1 MSIQRPSLLAQ
12 LSPRRT
18 AQLALA
24 IAALL
29 TVAALF
35 IAAGPSMT
43 PFFIGLV
50 LAYLLSPSV
59 NLLCAIMPRWTAI
72 LTVYVFGITV
82 VVLLVVFLVPPL
94 VGQVER
100 LLNNLPTVTALQI
113 WFRSVVDRYHDIT
126 PDALEPYIEQAIQA
140 SVPAIQSSVNTVARN
155 VGTFL
160 VSQISQLFSL
170 LSFII
175 GLLIIPIWL
184 FYLLNDQ
191 RKALA
196 FVNRLLNFRIRPD
209 VWHAWRVIDRSLSA
223 YIRGQLTLGLIIGV
237 AVGVGLFVL
246 DLIPGIE
253 IDYILVLAIW
263 AGICELVPMIG
274 ALLGLIP
281 GVILAFVI
289 GGPGS
294 GIAVL
299 ILYIVIQQ
307 VENNLLVPRV
317 IGESVGVHP
326 AILTV
331 TLIAMGSVFGLI
343 GVIAAAPATAIA
355 RDLYLYTYR
364 RLGGASAHEAMQ
376 SIS

>member
-1 MSIQRPSLLAQ
+1 MSSQRQSLLSQ
-12 LSPRRT
+12 LPPRRT
-18 AQLALA
+18 AQFALA
-24 IAALL
+24 FAALL
-29 TVAALF
+29 AVIALFVAA
-35 IAAGPSMT
+35 GQSMT
-43 PFFIGLV
+43 PFIIGLV
-50 LAYLLSPSV
+50 LAYLLSPLV
-59 NLLCAIMPRWTAI
+59 NLLGTIMPRWTAI
-72 LTVYVFGITV
+72 LTVYVFGITTI
-82 VVLLVVFLVPPL
+82 VLLIVFLVPPL
-94 VGQVER
+94 VGQIER
-100 LLNNLPTVTALQI
+100 LLNNLPSVTAMQS
-113 WFRSVVDRYHDIT
+113 WFRSVVDRYHDVT
-126 PDALEPYIEQAIQA
+126 PDALEPLIQQAIQA
-140 SVPAIQSSVNTVARN
+140 TVPALQGSVSTVARN
-155 VGTFL
+155 IGTFL

-196 FVNRLLNFRIRPD
+196 FVNRLLNYRIRPD
-209 VWHAWRVIDRSLSA
+209 VWHIWRVIDRSLSA

-237 AVGVGLFVL
+237 AVGVGLFIL
-246 DLIPGIE
+246 DLIPGID
-253 IDYILVLAIW
+253 IDYILILAIW
-263 AGICELVPMIG
+263 AGICELIPMIG

-289 GGPGS
+289 GGPAS

-307 VENNLLVPRV
+307 LENNLLVPRV

-343 GVIAAAPATAIA
+343 GVITAAPATAIA

-364 RLGGASAHEAMQ
+364 RLGGASAEEAMQ